1 MFHPPPHLYLRIQGE
16 YVGAIFEIG
25 ISGAKTRVRSIKG
38 RDPKRKVI
46 TKWRHF
52 SLNACLAP
60 VCSVHHMAVTTV
72 EGIGST
78 DTQLHPVQERIS
90 KAHGSQCGFC
100 TPGIVMSMYALVRNN
115 LEPTIADIE
124 DTLQGNLCRCTGYR
138 PILEGYRTFTRVSLA
153 DDFNCNSFTNS
164 PLLKALTQLFESLT
178 FKPLVPT
185 QEPDFPPELLLFDEL
200 PQKTLLFKGE
210 RVTWIQPYSL
220 DKLLSLKARYPE
232 ARLVVGNTE
241 VGKKLR
247 TKQHRNNNNTYPITS
262 SIEGILFG
270 AACTLTYMERVL
282 RRTVAELPAW
292 RTEVFKAVL
301 EQLRWFAGQQIRNV
315 AAVGGNIMTASPISD
330 LNPVFMASCCSVTL
344 ASTDGTRRVWMDGGF
359 FIGYRR
365 TVLQPQE
372 ILLSIEIPFSRKGEY
387 FSAFKQAQRRED
399 DIAIVNCG
407 MRVAFKEGSDIVE
420 ELSLSYGG
428 MAATTISA
436 EKTSQQL
443 AGKKWNEKLLH
454 EALPLLVADLPLSPS
469 APGGMVQ
476 FRRTLTLSFFF
487 KFYLTVLQKLA
498 KDLKNNNK
506 DIESIPLE
514 HLSATELFHR
524 DPPLALQLFQE
535 VPPGQD
541 PADVVGRPLAHLSA
555 AKQATGEAV
564 YCDDMPHFEKELY
577 LTLVTSAKAHARI
590 ISVDTD
596 EALKMAGVVCFI
608 SSKDIPGSNQIKII
622 KSDETVFADREVT
635 CVGHIIGAVVADTQ
649 HHAQMAAKAIK
660 VTYEE
665 LKPIITIQDA
675 IAHESYYD
683 VPKKIERG
691 NIDLGFAESDNIIE
705 GEIHVGGQEH
715 FYLETHCT
723 VAVPK
728 GEDGEMELFVS
739 TQAPSNTQLLVA
751 EALGVPSNR
760 IVCRVKRLGGG
771 FGGKES
777 RSTLLALAV
786 AVAAYKTKCPVRCM
800 LNRDEDMLVTGG
812 RHPFL
817 GHYKVGFK
825 DNGTIAA
832 LDVTCYCN
840 AGNTFDLSPSVCDAY
855 LFHLDNSYMIPN
867 FRGIGYLCK
876 TNLASN
882 TAFRGFGAPQGM
894 IIAECWMN
902 DIIMKCGLP
911 AEQVRHLNLYQEG
924 DTTHFNQR
932 LDELSI
938 GKCWEECL
946 RNSHYHSRRKAVDE
960 FNRQHRWKKRGLA
973 IIPTKFGVSFGAS
986 FLNQAGALVLIYTDG
1001 SVLVTHGGTEMGQGL
1016 HTKMVQVA
1024 SRVLGIP
1031 VCKIHISETSTNTVP
1046 NTSPTA
1052 ASVSS
1057 DLNGMAIYNACQTLL
1072 ERLKPFKEANPHG
1085 TWENWVNAAYMNTVS
1100 LSAVGFHRTPDLNYN
1115 WETNSGQA
1123 YNYFSY
1129 GVATSEVEIDCL
1141 TGDHKNLRTDIVMD
1155 VGTSLN
1161 PALDIGQVEGAF
1173 VQGLGLFTIEELRY
1187 SPDGVLYTRGPG
1199 TYKIPGFGDIP
1210 AELNVSLLRD
1220 SVNSKAIYSSKV
1232 TTFLIL
1238 AVHIPLQQSMD
1249 VNETVL
1255 SGHCH
1260 LTPSVFEVVGVL

>member
-1 MFHPPPHLYLRIQGE
+1 IPEDLLSMCATVIVSQQYNSASEPNVSLT
-16 YVGAIFEIG
+16 
-25 ISGAKTRVRSIKG
+25 ISS
-38 RDPKRKVI
+38 
-46 TKWRHF
+46 RHF

-241 VGKKLR
+241 VGIEMKFKNQVYPVILAPAHIPELR
-247 TKQHRNNNNTYPITS
+247 FSRHTDT
-262 SIEGILFG
+262 GILFG

-344 ASTDGTRRVWMDGGF
+344 ASTAL
-359 FIGYRR
+359 Y
-365 TVLQPQE
+365 
-372 ILLSIEIPFSRKGEY
+372 IPFFFLKGEY

-498 KDLKNNNK
+498 KDLKNNVVTLSLHYYPPISLLN
-506 DIESIPLE
+506 IPIN
-514 HLSATELFHR
+514 S
-524 DPPLALQLFQE
+524 E

-665 LKPIITIQDA
+665 LKPIITIQA
-675 IAHESYYD
+675 RALITKLQNSQFGTSHNAHHAMLLTILT
-683 VPKKIERG
+683 VLWFGI
-691 NIDLGFAESDNIIE
+691 

-840 AGNTFDLSPSVCDAY
+840 AGNTFDLSPSVLERS

-1232 TTFLIL
+1232 TTFCISLLCPEGYCI
-1238 AVHIPLQQSMD
+1238 
-1249 VNETVL
+1249 
-1255 SGHCH
+1255 
-1260 LTPSVFEVVGVL
+1260 

>member
-25 ISGAKTRVRSIKG
+25 ISGAKTRVRSIK
-38 RDPKRKVI
+38 VSLTI
-46 TKWRHF
+46 SSRHF

-115 LEPTIADIE
+115 LEPTISHMCA
-124 DTLQGNLCRCTGYR
+124 LCSGNLCRCTGYR

-164 PLLKALTQLFESLT
+164 PLLKTQLFESLT

-241 VGKKLR
+241 VGIEMKFKNQVYPVILAPAHIPELR
-247 TKQHRNNNNTYPITS
+247 FSRHTDT
-262 SIEGILFG
+262 GILFG

-315 AAVGGNIMTASPISD
+315 AVN
-330 LNPVFMASCCSVTL
+330 
-344 ASTDGTRRVWMDGGF
+344 GTRRVWMDGGF

-498 KDLKNNNK
+498 KDLKNNVALFTSSRHPK
-506 DIESIPLE
+506 VLHRIECK
-514 HLSATELFHR
+514 
-524 DPPLALQLFQE
+524 E

-622 KSDETVFADREVT
+622 KSDETVT

-840 AGNTFDLSPSVCDAY
+840 AGNTFDLSPSVLERS

-973 IIPTKFGVSFGAS
+973 IIPTKFGVSFDSAQIS
-986 FLNQAGALVLIYTDG
+986 VFQAGALVLIYTDG

-1085 TWENWVNAAYMNTVS
+1085 TWENWVDAAYMNTVS

-1232 TTFLIL
+1232 TTFCGS
-1238 AVHIPLQQSMD
+1238 AVFQGTANDITASLSDRQDLEGQTSHWGKGVIPLS
-1249 VNETVL
+1249 
-1255 SGHCH
+1255 SC
-1260 LTPSVFEVVGVL
+1260 